1 MKNKTDFANRLPR
14 PVETIEKTQM
24 FRENWN
30 PITSNLYRI
39 KFCYKKFYTKISS
52 YLVLKFIR
60 VYKYTLPHSIYIFYK
75 LIKIYL
81 VTKKKTTLDN
91 TKSNQETRKEK
102 LNKFKHKLVMR
113 KKNKPKRP
121 HTYTDA
127 NNRNTKQ
134 HPLYKQYGYNLH
146 EIQ

>member
-1 MKNKTDFANRLPR
+1 M
-14 PVETIEKTQM
+14 
-24 FRENWN
+24 
-30 PITSNLYRI
+30 
-39 KFCYKKFYTKISS
+39 
-52 YLVLKFIR
+52 LKFIR

-113 KKNKPKRP
+113 EKTNPRDHTPTQMQTTGIQNNILYTNNMDTTYMKYSNKMKPSINVQAWKMLNSDNSFAYFSTSYFSTQRV
-121 HTYTDA
+121 
-127 NNRNTKQ
+127 
-134 HPLYKQYGYNLH
+134 
-146 EIQ
+146 